1 MTTSLTDI
9 ILYGSAEDLT
19 DDHIRR
25 LQCEP
30 DLLDLINERESL
42 SSRSLWS
49 ILGIAAVLMLLSKI
63 IAVKML
69 DEYEQLFVDVSVDL
83 VFEMGAALIG
93 SVATVIFI
101 EHREK
106 RQTRENIRFR
116 SAVQKRIKAVEA
128 VSDSS

>member
-25 LQCEP
+25 LQREP

-63 IAVKML
+63 IAVKVL
-69 DEYEQLFVDVSVDL
+69 DAYDQLAIDVTADL

-106 RQTRENIRFR
+106 RQTKENIRFR
-116 SAVQKRIKAVEA
+116 SAVQKRIKAMAAAEKA
-128 VSDSS
+128 